1 MYIDKLDGRIDAAF
15 FDQKSG
21 EWRAEQARIRRSIEE
36 HEGANQNYLDEGVM
50 LLEVV
55 QRAPELFEK
64 QPARGKRRL
73 LDFVLS
79 NCSWKDGQLTAT
91 YRQPFDIIAA
101 SVAEQTKEKAAG
113 VTSNGRHPALL
124 GN

>member
-1 MYIDKLDGRIDAAF
+1 
-15 FDQKSG
+15 
-21 EWRAEQARIRRSIEE
+21 
-36 HEGANQNYLDEGVM
+36 M

-55 QRAPELFEK
+55 QRAPSLFEK

-101 SVAEQTKEKAAG
+101 SVEAQSKEKAAG
-113 VTSNGRHPALL
+113 VASNGRHILL
-124 GN
+124 CWGTRIRT